1 MSKVLIIKDNNDP
14 SSQFLPSVFDRL
26 GYETIC
32 LETVG
37 DAGRYITDVDIRA
50 VFVDIDSVTD
60 DSALEALIQEA
71 KPYKMV
77 VLYGSEKKKDL
88 ICRAFELNID
98 DFIRKPLDQ
107 NIFEAKVKCI
117 FERFNQLRHFHSTN
131 LEVFLDTM
139 PAMMVI
145 TDDMGRILFA
155 NATFC
160 NKYNIEKEDA
170 FNRMFCDL
178 LSCQNFHEDGGRCA
192 QNCEFCKLYE
202 LVNEVFSSGKK
213 VIKKIFSYAQIQRDG
228 RPHKRSLRISMVPMD
243 YGTRRTVIVNI
254 EDVTFEQNAIQ
265 ELTSTICDLRESR
278 DNSEEEMKVNR
289 DLANYLQKIN
299 NSLQLQK
306 TKRQLLFDN
315 MTSGF
320 LLAEY
325 KDGNLYFREGN
336 AKLSEIVRTDTT
348 KRYGNRMRE
357 NNPLYPADFYKALL
371 NVAETGR
378 SVSFKTTSPD
388 KEIDFQVNMYMPE
401 PDFVAAIINDITEET
416 RILQENKDRARQ
428 LKKLNVMLDDRN
440 SELQKAID
448 TKNKF
453 ISIIAHDLRNPLNA
467 INGLSELLTRRLN
480 PEVDQ
485 RSVDMAKVLH
495 QSAKGAYE
503 LLDDLLVWARTQQN
517 TIQFNPE
524 TLNVH
529 ATAAETLNEIKVQ
542 AERKHIMLINNTESG
557 DTVWADK
564 LMLQTIIRN
573 IVSNAI
579 KFTNEGGLIV
589 LASNQTADN
598 TEISIEDNGVGMTQE
613 TIKKI
618 LGTIEL
624 NSTKGTSGET
634 GTGMGLIISKE
645 FIQRHKG
652 TLNIESTLGK
662 GSSFIITL
670 PREPQKNDEK
680 N

>member
-32 LETVG
+32 IDTVG
-37 DAGRYITDVDIRA
+37 DAGRYISDVDIHA
-50 VFVDIDSVTD
+50 VFVDIDAVTD

-77 VLYGSEKKKDL
+77 VLYGTEKKKDL

-98 DFIRKPLDQ
+98 DFIRKPIDEI
-107 NIFEAKVKCI
+107 IFETKIKCV
-117 FERFNQLRHFHSTN
+117 FERFNQLRHFHNTN

-139 PAMMVI
+139 PAMMAI
-145 TDDMGRILFA
+145 TDDEGRILFA

-170 FNRMFCDL
+170 FNKFLCDIL
-178 LSCQNFHEDGGRCA
+178 CCQNFLEDGGRCT

-202 LVNEVFSSGKK
+202 FATTVFSTGKRILRK
-213 VIKKIFSYAQIQRDG
+213 MYSFPQMQRDG
-228 RPHKRSLRISMVPMD
+228 RPHKRTLRISMVPMD
-243 YGTRRTVIVNI
+243 YGTRRTVIVNM
-254 EDVTFEQNAIQ
+254 EDVTFEQNAIN
-265 ELTSTICDLRESR
+265 ELTSTICTLRESR

-299 NSLQLQK
+299 DSLQREK
-306 TKRQLLFDN
+306 SKRQLLFDN

-325 KDGNLYFREGN
+325 KDDNLYFREGN
-336 AKLSEIVRTDTT
+336 NKLSEIVKTDVT
-348 KRYGNRMRE
+348 KRYGNRMKE
-357 NNPLYPADFYKALL
+357 NNPLYPADFYRALL

-388 KEIDFQVNMYMPE
+388 KTIDFQVNIYMPE
-401 PDFVAAIINDITEET
+401 PDFVAAIINDVSEET
-416 RILQENKDRARQ
+416 RILQENKERARQ

-485 RSVDMAKVLH
+485 RAVEMAKVLH

-503 LLDDLLVWARTQQN
+503 LLDNLLVWARTQQN

-529 ATAAETLNEIKVQ
+529 DTATETLNEIKVQ
-542 AERKHIMLINNTESG
+542 AERKHIMLINNTDAN

-589 LASNQTADN
+589 IGSSQAAGN
-598 TEISIEDNGVGMTQE
+598 TEITIDDNGVGMTQE

-652 TLNIESTLGK
+652 KLNIESTLGK
-662 GSSFIITL
+662 GSTFIVTL
-670 PREPQKNDEK
+670 PCEPPKNDEK
-680 N
+680 

>member
-1 MSKVLIIKDNNDP
+1 MSKVLIIKDNYDP
-14 SSQFLPSVFDRL
+14 CTELLPVVFERL

-32 LETVG
+32 LDTVG

-60 DSALEALIQEA
+60 DSALEALIKEA

-77 VLYGSEKKKDL
+77 VLYGSEKKKEF
-88 ICRAFELNID
+88 ISRAFELDID
-98 DFIRKPLDQ
+98 DYIRKPIDES
-107 NIFEAKVKCI
+107 IFEAKIKCV
-117 FERFNQLRHFHSTN
+117 FARFNQLRHFHSTN

-160 NKYNIEKEDA
+160 NKYNIDKEDA
-170 FNRMFCDL
+170 FNRILCDI
-178 LSCQNFHEDGGRCA
+178 LSCQNFQNEGGRCA
-192 QNCEFCKLYE
+192 KNCEFCKLYDFGTS
-202 LVNEVFSSGKK
+202 VFSTGKRILRK
-213 VIKKIFSYAQIQRDG
+213 MYSFPQMQRDG
-228 RPHKRSLRISMVPMD
+228 RAHKRTLRISMVPMD
-243 YGTRRTVIVNI
+243 YGTRRTIIVNM
-254 EDVTFEQNAIQ
+254 EDVTFEQNAIN
-265 ELTSTICDLRESR
+265 ELTSTICTLRESR
-278 DNSEEEMKVNR
+278 DNSEEAMKVSR
-289 DLANYLQKIN
+289 DLANYLQNIN
-299 NSLQLQK
+299 DSLQREK
-306 TKRQLLFDN
+306 HKRQLLFDN

-325 KDGNLYFREGN
+325 KDDNLYFREGN
-336 AKLSEIVRTDTT
+336 VKLSEITKTDLT
-348 KRYGNRMRE
+348 KRYGNRMKE
-357 NNPLYPADFYKALL
+357 KHDLYMPDFYKALL

-378 SVSFKTTSPD
+378 SVSFITTSPD
-388 KEIDFQVNMYMPE
+388 KEIDYKVNLYMPE

-416 RILQENKDRARQ
+416 RIIRENKERARQ

-485 RSVDMAKVLH
+485 RAVDMAKVLH

-503 LLDDLLVWARTQQN
+503 LLDNLLVWARTQQN

-529 ATAAETLNEIKVQ
+529 DTAADTINEIKVQ
-542 AERKHIMLINNTESG
+542 AERKHIMLINSTESS

-589 LASNQTADN
+589 IASSQTADK
-598 TEISIEDNGVGMTQE
+598 TEITIEDNGVGMTSE

-618 LGTIEL
+618 LDTIEL

-662 GSSFIITL
+662 GSTFIITL
-670 PREPQKNDEK
+670 PSEK
-680 N
+680 KLNEK

>member
-1 MSKVLIIKDNNDP
+1 MSKVLIIKDNNDTC
-14 SSQFLPSVFDRL
+14 SALLPGVFSKL

-32 LETVG
+32 IDTVG
-37 DAGRYITDVDIRA
+37 DAGRYISDVDIHA
-50 VFVDIDSVTD
+50 VFVDIDAVTD

-77 VLYGSEKKKDL
+77 VLYGTEKKKDL

-98 DFIRKPLDQ
+98 DFIRKPIDEI
-107 NIFEAKVKCI
+107 IFETKIKCV
-117 FERFNQLRHFHSTN
+117 FERFNQLRHFHNTN

-139 PAMMVI
+139 PAMMAI
-145 TDDMGRILFA
+145 TDDEGRILFA

-170 FNRMFCDL
+170 FNKFLCDIL
-178 LSCQNFHEDGGRCA
+178 CCQNFLEDGGRCT

-202 LVNEVFSSGKK
+202 FATTVFSTGKRILRK
-213 VIKKIFSYAQIQRDG
+213 MYSFPQMQRDG
-228 RPHKRSLRISMVPMD
+228 RPHKRTLRISMVPMD
-243 YGTRRTVIVNI
+243 YGTRRTVIVNM
-254 EDVTFEQNAIQ
+254 EDVTFEQNAIN
-265 ELTSTICDLRESR
+265 ELTSTICTLRESR

-299 NSLQLQK
+299 DSLQREK
-306 TKRQLLFDN
+306 SKRQLLFDN

-325 KDGNLYFREGN
+325 KDDNLYFREGN
-336 AKLSEIVRTDTT
+336 NKLSEIVKTDVT
-348 KRYGNRMRE
+348 KRYGNRMKE
-357 NNPLYPADFYKALL
+357 NNPLYPADFYRALL

-378 SVSFKTTSPD
+378 SVSFKTTSAD
-388 KEIDFQVNMYMPE
+388 KTIDFQVNIYMPE
-401 PDFVAAIINDITEET
+401 PDFVAAIINDVSEET
-416 RILQENKDRARQ
+416 RILQENKERARQ

-485 RSVDMAKVLH
+485 RAVDMAKVLH

-503 LLDDLLVWARTQQN
+503 LLDNLLVWARTQQN

-529 ATAAETLNEIKVQ
+529 DTATETLNEIKVQ
-542 AERKHIMLINNTESG
+542 AERKHIMLINNTDAS

-589 LASNQTADN
+589 IGSSQAAGN
-598 TEISIEDNGVGMTQE
+598 TEITIDDNGVGMTQE

-652 TLNIESTLGK
+652 KLNIESTLGK
-662 GSSFIITL
+662 GSTFTVTL
-670 PREPQKNDEK
+670 PCEPPKNDEK
-680 N
+680 

>member
-1 MSKVLIIKDNNDP
+1 MSKVLIIKDNDDP
-14 SSQFLPSVFDRL
+14 CTGFVTGVFEQL

-32 LETVG
+32 LDTVG
-37 DAGRYITDVDIRA
+37 DAGRYISDVDIRA

-60 DSALEALIQEA
+60 DCALEALIQEA

-98 DFIRKPLDQ
+98 DFIRKPIDGQ
-107 NIFEAKVKCI
+107 IFEAKVKCI

-131 LEVFLDTM
+131 LEIFLDTM

-145 TDDMGRILFA
+145 TDDIGRILFA

-160 NKYNIEKEDA
+160 NKYNINKEDA

-192 QNCEFCKLYE
+192 QNCEFCKLYDFATS
-202 LVNEVFSSGKK
+202 VFSSGKRILRK
-213 VIKKIFSYAQIQRDG
+213 MYSFPQIQRDG
-228 RPHKRSLRISMVPMD
+228 RPHKRTLRISMVPMD
-243 YGTRRTVIVNI
+243 YGTRRTVIVNF
-254 EDVTFEQNAIQ
+254 EDVTFEQNAIN

-289 DLANYLQKIN
+289 DLAAYLQKIN
-299 NSLQLQK
+299 DSLQLQK
-306 TKRQLLFDN
+306 TKRQLLIDN

-320 LLAEY
+320 MLVEY
-325 KDGNLYFREGN
+325 KDDNLYLRESN
-336 AKLSEIVRTDTT
+336 AKLNEITKTDLT
-348 KRYGNRMRE
+348 KRYGNRLKE
-357 NNPLYPADFYKALL
+357 KHDLYLPEFYKAML

-378 SVSFKTTSPD
+378 SVSFVTSSPD
-388 KEIDFQVNMYMPE
+388 KEIDYKVNMYVTE

-416 RILQENKDRARQ
+416 RAIRENKERARQ

-480 PEVDQ
+480 PEMDQ
-485 RSVDMAKVLH
+485 RAVDMAKVLH

-503 LLDDLLVWARTQQN
+503 LLDNLLVWARTQQN

-542 AERKHIMLINNTESG
+542 AERKRIMLINNTEAS

-589 LASNQTADN
+589 LSSSQTADN
-598 TEISIEDNGVGMTQE
+598 TEITIEDNGVGMTQE

-662 GSSFIITL
+662 GSSFIINL
-670 PREPQKNDEK
+670 PSDKKLNEK
-680 N
+680 